1 MGHKLRKV
9 EIIRD
14 YDPDLPVLWGRGGD
28 LNQVWTNL
36 IDNAADAIQ
45 GKGKLWLITRGENDF
60 VMVEIADDGPGIP
73 PEVQAHL
80 FEPFYTTKGVGIGTG
95 LGLDTSYRIV
105 KQHNGSI
112 EVRSEPGRTRFIV
125 RLPLSSGER
134 DE

>member
-1 MGHKLRKV
+1 MRHKLRKI
-9 EIIRD
+9 EIIRE
-14 YDPDLPVLWGRGGD
+14 YDPELPAIWGRGGD

-36 IDNAADAIQ
+36 IDNAADSMK
-45 GKGKLWLITRGENDF
+45 GEGKLWLITRCENDF
-60 VMVEIADDGPGIP
+60 VMVEIADNGPGIS

-112 EVRSEPGRTRFIV
+112 EVHSKSGRTRFIV
-125 RLPLSSGER
+125 RLPLNSGER